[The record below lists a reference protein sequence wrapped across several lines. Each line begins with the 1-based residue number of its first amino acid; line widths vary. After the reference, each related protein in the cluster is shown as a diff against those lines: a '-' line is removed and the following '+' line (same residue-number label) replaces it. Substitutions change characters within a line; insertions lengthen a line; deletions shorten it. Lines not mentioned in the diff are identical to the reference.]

1 MNGMG
6 DGDGN
11 GMGSMT
17 MTPPSSPMP
26 MSVGNHD
33 QGHGSG
39 MMMHMTFF
47 WGKDTLVIFP
57 GWPGNAGIGMYL
69 LSILFVLIMAAL
81 AEALSAVSN
90 RFSQSDKTA
99 SNAVMLTAI
108 HTLRMGVA
116 YLVMLAVMSFNVGVF
131 LAALAG
137 HAIGFFLGRSGFFS
151 RYRTGDL
158 EAHTT
163 TNK

>member
-6 DGDGN
+6 EGDGN

-26 MSVGNHD
+26 MSTGNH
-33 QGHGSG
+33 GHG

-47 WGKDTLVIFP
+47 WGKDTLVIFS

-69 LSILFVLIMAAL
+69 LSIFIVLIMAAL

-99 SNAVMLTAI
+99 SNAVTLTAI
-108 HTLRMGVA
+108 HALRMGVA

-131 LAALAG
+131 LAALVG
-137 HAIGFFLGRSGFFS
+137 HAIGFFLGRSGFFH
-151 RYRTGDL
+151 RYRAGDL

>member
-17 MTPPSSPMP
+17 MTPPSSPTV
-26 MSVGNHD
+26 MSMGNH
-33 QGHGSG
+33 GHG

-47 WGKDTLVIFP
+47 WGKDTLIIFP

-108 HTLRMGVA
+108 HALRMGVA

-137 HAIGFFLGRSGFFS
+137 HAIGFFLGRSGFFP

-158 EAHTT
+158 EAHAT